1 MAETLKADRRKFSSA
16 EMCTRAKCNIKTE
29 TKVLL
34 LRLFLSI
41 FYMHG
46 GGLLFMAIEQEP
58 AKKESDDILRKIDI
72 LKKNATT
79 KFNMTE
85 GQFVELATMLQLL
98 NCSRIPRWNYDEAVS
113 FTMQLLTT
121 IGKHM
126 N

>member
-1 MAETLKADRRKFSSA
+1 
-16 EMCTRAKCNIKTE
+16 
-29 TKVLL
+29 
-34 LRLFLSI
+34 
-41 FYMHG
+41 
-46 GGLLFMAIEQEP
+46 MAIEQEP

-98 NCSRIPRWNYDEAVS
+98 NCSRIPQWNYDEAVS
-113 FTMQLLTT
+113 FRMQLLTT

>member
-1 MAETLKADRRKFSSA
+1 
-16 EMCTRAKCNIKTE
+16 
-29 TKVLL
+29 
-34 LRLFLSI
+34 
-41 FYMHG
+41 
-46 GGLLFMAIEQEP
+46 MAIEQEP
-58 AKKESDDILRKIDI
+58 AKKESDNILRKIEI
-72 LKKNATT
+72 LKKNVTA

-98 NCSRIPRWNYDEAVS
+98 NCSRIPQWNYNESVS